1 MDKDIRQPGANA
13 DGAIPN
19 TKPEIDATEGNTG
32 VFDSSRSDGLKGQNG
47 LRAQGSRDRDSVGV
61 DDLEIGQAGSSK
73 IGSSRANAGKVS
85 TSRAGTSRANTE
97 SVSQRQAVD
106 APFLIRRVW
115 RALGRWFTWANA
127 DTLMHVN
134 PISTGFIGSL
144 LVLVGSLQ
152 PNSPFTSKIPGSW
165 YLGVDS
171 APHPGNL
178 IIELLAQSLVYYGLI
193 LTAVAWL
200 RIVVGTRRGE
210 QLRHKWLLFG
220 LWVLP
225 LMVAGPLFSRDV
237 YSYAAQGRMVT
248 LGINPYSGGPALL
261 GNSAFRSTVD
271 PLWGM
276 AKAPYGPLFLY
287 LAGGLVELS
296 GRSPMMTVLL
306 LRLVALI
313 SVAVIGVFVLKIA
326 DLLGVNRDL
335 AFALSAA
342 NPILLYTFASAGHND
357 ALMTALMVIGIY
369 LFLKDRKLAGIIIV
383 ALAASVKV
391 PAIVAVGFMG
401 YHWSSSDRVVSK
413 LRGLLIAVVLT
424 FAIFYVLGLATHLGM
439 GWIPAL
445 STPGSVLS
453 FEDPVILVGY
463 ALGWVL
469 AHLGLPFGPHFV
481 VGVFRAIG
489 DVFILLI
496 GGITIL
502 GSRRSNIVRL
512 TGVVLIVTVVLGPVI
527 WPWYLG
533 WGIVLL
539 ALGAGDLTVDFLI
552 LLTLSAMPIDF
563 LGAPTAFAWIGYAGL
578 AAVLYR
584 RRAGLIAEAQEVIH
598 GFRSAV
604 TEVVP
609 ERFQRFVP
617 RIARLDVDA

>member
-1 MDKDIRQPGANA
+1 MDKDSSHP
-13 DGAIPN
+13 
-19 TKPEIDATEGNTG
+19 TEGPHQG
-32 VFDSSRSDGLKGQNG
+32 GPVGKSHFRRSSDDSLPRGGSKEMSGEEGARLIPTLHGDGSGG
-47 LRAQGSRDRDSVGV
+47 RFR
-61 DDLEIGQAGSSK
+61 
-73 IGSSRANAGKVS
+73 
-85 TSRAGTSRANTE
+85 T
-97 SVSQRQAVD
+97 
-106 APFLIRRVW
+106 IRR
-115 RALGRWFTWANA
+115 WFGWANV
-127 DTLMHVN
+127 DNLMNVN

-144 LVLVGSLQ
+144 LVFVGSLQ

-165 YLGVDS
+165 YLGVNAS
-171 APHPGNL
+171 PHPGNL
-178 IIELLAQSLVYYGLI
+178 IVELLAESLIYYGLV

-200 RIVVGTRRGE
+200 RIVVGARRGE
-210 QLRHKWLLFG
+210 QLRYKWLLFG

-261 GNSAFRSTVD
+261 GNSAYRSTVD

-276 AKAPYGPLFLY
+276 AKAPYGPLFLA
-287 LAGGLVELS
+287 LAGGLVQLS
-296 GRSPMMTVLL
+296 GHSPMMTVLL
-306 LRLVALI
+306 LRLVALA
-313 SVAVIGVFVLKIA
+313 SVVVIGIFILKIA

-357 ALMTALMVIGIY
+357 ALMTALMVAGIY
-369 LFLKDRKLAGIIIV
+369 LFLKDRRLAGIVLV

-401 YHWSSSDRVVSK
+401 YHWSNSNRVLSK
-413 LRGLLIAVVLT
+413 LRGLFIAVMLT
-424 FAIFYVLGLATHLGM
+424 LAVFYLLGLATHLGM

-453 FEDPVILVGY
+453 FEDPLILVGY
-463 ALGWVL
+463 AIGWVL
-469 AHLGLPFGPHFV
+469 AHVGLPFGPLFV
-481 VGVFRAIG
+481 VNVFRALG
-489 DVFILLI
+489 DLCILLI

-512 TGVVLIVTVVLGPVI
+512 TGVILIITVVLGPVI

-539 ALGAGDLTVDFLI
+539 SLGAGDLTVDFLV

-563 LGAPTAFAWIGYAGL
+563 LGAPTAFAWLGYAGL
-578 AAVLYR
+578 VTILYR
-584 RRAGLIAEAQEVIH
+584 RRSSLLREAKEVFD
-598 GFRSAV
+598 GFRVAV
-604 TEVVP
+604 AEVVP
-609 ERFQRFVP
+609 PRLQRWIPQFV
-617 RIARLDVDA
+617 RIESDA

>member
-1 MDKDIRQPGANA
+1 MDKDSSHP
-13 DGAIPN
+13 
-19 TKPEIDATEGNTG
+19 TEGPHQG
-32 VFDSSRSDGLKGQNG
+32 GPVGKSHFRRSSDDSLPRG
-47 LRAQGSRDRDSVGV
+47 GSKEMSGEEGARLIPTLHG
-61 DDLEIGQAGSSK
+61 GGS
-73 IGSSRANAGKVS
+73 GGRFR
-85 TSRAGTSRANTE
+85 T
-97 SVSQRQAVD
+97 
-106 APFLIRRVW
+106 IRR
-115 RALGRWFTWANA
+115 WFGWANV
-127 DTLMHVN
+127 DNLMNVN

-144 LVLVGSLQ
+144 LVFVGSLQ

-165 YLGVDS
+165 YLGVNAS
-171 APHPGNL
+171 PHPGNL
-178 IIELLAQSLVYYGLI
+178 IVELLAESLIYYGLV

-200 RIVVGTRRGE
+200 RIVVGARRGE
-210 QLRHKWLLFG
+210 QLRYKWLLFG

-261 GNSAFRSTVD
+261 GNSAYRSTVD

-276 AKAPYGPLFLY
+276 AKAPYGPLFLA
-287 LAGGLVELS
+287 LAGGLVQLS
-296 GRSPMMTVLL
+296 GHSPMMTVLL
-306 LRLVALI
+306 LRLVALA
-313 SVAVIGVFVLKIA
+313 SVVVIGIFILKIA

-357 ALMTALMVIGIY
+357 ALMTALMVAGIY
-369 LFLKDRKLAGIIIV
+369 LFLKDRRLAGIVLV

-401 YHWSSSDRVVSK
+401 YHWSNSNRVLSK
-413 LRGLLIAVVLT
+413 LRGLFIAVMLT
-424 FAIFYVLGLATHLGM
+424 LAVFYLLGLATHLGM

-453 FEDPVILVGY
+453 FEDPLILVGY
-463 ALGWVL
+463 AIGWVL
-469 AHLGLPFGPHFV
+469 AHVGLPFGPLFV
-481 VGVFRAIG
+481 VNVFRALG
-489 DVFILLI
+489 DLCILLI

-512 TGVVLIVTVVLGPVI
+512 TGVILIVTVVLGPVI

-539 ALGAGDLTVDFLI
+539 SLGAGDLTVDFLV

-563 LGAPTAFAWIGYAGL
+563 LGAPTAFAWLGYAGL
-578 AAVLYR
+578 VTILYR
-584 RRAGLIAEAQEVIH
+584 RRSSLLREAKEVFD
-598 GFRSAV
+598 GFRVAV
-604 TEVVP
+604 AEVVP
-609 ERFQRFVP
+609 PRLQRWIPQFV
-617 RIARLDVDA
+617 RIESDA

>member
-1 MDKDIRQPGANA
+1 MNKDSSHP
-13 DGAIPN
+13 
-19 TKPEIDATEGNTG
+19 TEGHNEG
-32 VFDSSRSDGLKGQNG
+32 RQMGKSQFRCSSGGSLARDGSQELNDHEGTHLIPRLDGERS
-47 LRAQGSRDRDSVGV
+47 ASRVHAVRGWF
-61 DDLEIGQAGSSK
+61 AW
-73 IGSSRANAGKVS
+73 
-85 TSRAGTSRANTE
+85 ANT
-97 SVSQRQAVD
+97 D
-106 APFLIRRVW
+106 
-115 RALGRWFTWANA
+115 N
-127 DTLMHVN
+127 LMTVN

-144 LVLVGSLQ
+144 LVFIGSLQ

-165 YLGVDS
+165 YLGVNTS
-171 APHPGNL
+171 PHPGNV
-178 IIELLAQSLVYYGLI
+178 IMELLAESLIYYGLI

-200 RIVVGTRRGE
+200 RIVVGSRRGE
-210 QLRHKWLLFG
+210 QLRYKWLLFG

-261 GNSAFRSTVD
+261 GNSAYRSTVD

-287 LAGGLVELS
+287 LAGGLVQLS
-296 GRSPMMTVLL
+296 GHSPMLTVLL
-306 LRLVALI
+306 LRLVALA
-313 SVAVIGVFVLKIA
+313 SVVVIGIFILKIA

-357 ALMTALMVIGIY
+357 ALMTALMVVGIY
-369 LFLKDRKLAGIIIV
+369 LFLKDRRLAGIVLV

-391 PAIVAVGFMG
+391 PAIVAIGFMG
-401 YHWSSSDRVVSK
+401 YHWSSSDRVLSK
-413 LRGLLIAVVLT
+413 LRGLVLAVMLT
-424 FAIFYVLGLATHLGM
+424 FAIFYLLGLATHLGM

-453 FEDPVILVGY
+453 FEDPLILVGY
-463 ALGWVL
+463 GIGWVL
-469 AHLGLPFGPHFV
+469 AHVGLPFGPHFV
-481 VGVFRAIG
+481 VNVFRALG
-489 DVFILLI
+489 DVCILLI
-496 GGITIL
+496 GGVTIL

-563 LGAPTAFAWIGYAGL
+563 LGAPTAFAWLGYAGL
-578 AAVLYR
+578 VTILYR
-584 RRAGLIAEAQEVIH
+584 RRSSLLREATDVFDGFKVAVAEA
-598 GFRSAV
+598 
-604 TEVVP
+604 VP
-609 ERFQRFVP
+609 PRFQRWIPQFV
-617 RIARLDVDA
+617 RIESGS

>member
-1 MDKDIRQPGANA
+1 MEKDTSEPSAAPHEGHLQQDDGFRRQRAN
-13 DGAIPN
+13 
-19 TKPEIDATEGNTG
+19 
-32 VFDSSRSDGLKGQNG
+32 LW
-47 LRAQGSRDRDSVGV
+47 RAAQPR
-61 DDLEIGQAGSSK
+61 GSSSGRVHANERELRSHPHPE
-73 IGSSRANAGKVS
+73 GSDTPEQAA
-85 TSRAGTSRANTE
+85 TPD
-97 SVSQRQAVD
+97 QAV
-106 APFLIRRVW
+106 ASSQGMLVAYL
-115 RALGRWFTWANA
+115 ALVRRWFAWANA
-127 DTLMHVN
+127 DNLMQVN
-134 PISTGFIGSL
+134 PIWTGFIGSL
-144 LVLVGSLQ
+144 LVFLGSLQ
-152 PNSPFTSKIPGSW
+152 ANSPFTSKIPGSW
-165 YLGVDS
+165 YLGVD
-171 APHPGNL
+171 ATPHPGNVV
-178 IIELLAQSLVYYGLI
+178 IELLAQSLVYYGLI
-193 LTAVAWL
+193 LTGVAWL
-200 RIVVGTRRGE
+200 RIVVGSRRGE
-210 QLRHKWLLFG
+210 VLRHRWILFG
-220 LWVLP
+220 LWILP

-261 GNSAFRSTVD
+261 GNSAYRSTVD

-276 AKAPYGPLFLY
+276 AKAPYGPLFLA
-287 LAGGLVELS
+287 LAGGLVELA
-296 GRSPMMTVLL
+296 GRSPMLTVLF
-306 LRLVALI
+306 LRLVALV
-313 SVAVIGVFVLKIA
+313 SVVVIGIFVLKIA

-369 LFLKDRKLAGIIIV
+369 LFLKDRRLAGIVVV

-391 PAIVAVGFMG
+391 PAIVAIGFMG
-401 YHWSSSDRVVSK
+401 YHWSDSERVVSK
-413 LRGLLIAVVLT
+413 LRGLVIAIMLT
-424 FAIFYVLGLATHLGM
+424 FAIFYVLGLVTHLGM

-453 FEDPVILVGY
+453 FEDPIILVGY

-489 DVFILLI
+489 DALILLI
-496 GGITIL
+496 GGVTIL

-539 ALGAGDLTVDFLI
+539 ALGAGDLTVDFLV

-578 AAVLYR
+578 VTVLYR
-584 RRAGLIAEAQEVIH
+584 RRASLLREANEVFA
-598 GFRSAV
+598 GFRAAV
-604 TEVVP
+604 GEAVP
-609 ERFQRFVP
+609 ARYQRWLPQFI
-617 RIARLDVDA
+617 RVDAGS

>member
-1 MDKDIRQPGANA
+1 MVNDDSHS
-13 DGAIPN
+13 
-19 TKPEIDATEGNTG
+19 DATSQE
-32 VFDSSRSDGLKGQNG
+32 
-47 LRAQGSRDRDSVGV
+47 
-61 DDLEIGQAGSSK
+61 GQADTRK
-73 IGSSRANAGKVS
+73 
-85 TSRAGTSRANTE
+85 RAGAPGRLASGHADDSGRLDRSALGELGDARGGFRGVWLALRRWFAWANT
-97 SVSQRQAVD
+97 D
-106 APFLIRRVW
+106 
-115 RALGRWFTWANA
+115 N
-127 DTLMHVN
+127 LMLVN

-144 LVLVGSLQ
+144 LVFIGSLQ
-152 PNSPFTSKIPGSW
+152 TNSPFTSKIPGSW

-171 APHPGNL
+171 SPHPGNL
-178 IIELLAQSLVYYGLI
+178 IVELLAQSLVYYGLI

-200 RIVVGTRRGE
+200 RIVIGTRRGE
-210 QLRHKWLLFG
+210 ELRHKWLLFG

-248 LGINPYSGGPALL
+248 LGINPYNGGPALL
-261 GNSAFRSTVD
+261 GNSAYRSTVD
-271 PLWGM
+271 PIWGM

-296 GRSPMMTVLL
+296 GHSPLLTVLL
-306 LRLVALI
+306 LRLVALV
-313 SVAVIGVFVLKIA
+313 SVVVIGVFVVKIA

-357 ALMTALMVIGIY
+357 ALMTALMLIGIY
-369 LFLKDRKLAGIIIV
+369 LFLKDRRLAGIIVV

-391 PAIVAVGFMG
+391 PAIVAIGFMG
-401 YHWSSSDRVVSK
+401 YHWSSSDRVLSK
-413 LRGLLIAVVLT
+413 LRGLLIAVGLT
-424 FAIFYVLGLATHLGM
+424 FAVFYVLGLATHLGM

-463 ALGWVL
+463 AIGWVF
-469 AHLGLPFGPHFV
+469 AHIGLPFGPHFV

-489 DVFILLI
+489 DAAILLI

-512 TGVVLIVTVVLGPVI
+512 TGVVLVVTVVLGPVI

-539 ALGAGDLTVDFLI
+539 AIGAGDLSVDFLI

-578 AAVLYR
+578 VTVLYR
-584 RRAGLIAEAQEVIH
+584 RRASLVAEAEEVIF
-598 GFRSAV
+598 GFRRAV
-604 TEVVP
+604 AEVVP
-609 ERFQRFVP
+609 DRFQRYIPKV
-617 RIARLDVDA
+617 ARLDAGA

>member
-1 MDKDIRQPGANA
+1 
-13 DGAIPN
+13 
-19 TKPEIDATEGNTG
+19 
-32 VFDSSRSDGLKGQNG
+32 
-47 LRAQGSRDRDSVGV
+47 
-61 DDLEIGQAGSSK
+61 
-73 IGSSRANAGKVS
+73 
-85 TSRAGTSRANTE
+85 
-97 SVSQRQAVD
+97 
-106 APFLIRRVW
+106 LIV
-115 RALGRWFTWANA
+115 
-127 DTLMHVN
+127 
-134 PISTGFIGSL
+134 
-144 LVLVGSLQ
+144 
-152 PNSPFTSKIPGSW
+152 
-165 YLGVDS
+165 
-171 APHPGNL
+171 
-178 IIELLAQSLVYYGLI
+178 ELLAESLIYYGLI

-200 RIVVGTRRGE
+200 RIVVGARRGE
-210 QLRHKWLLFG
+210 QLRYKWLLFG

-261 GNSAFRSTVD
+261 GTSAYRSTVD

-287 LAGGLVELS
+287 LAGGLVQLS
-296 GRSPMMTVLL
+296 GHSPMMTVLL
-306 LRLVALI
+306 LRLVALA
-313 SVAVIGVFVLKIA
+313 SVVVIGIFILKIA

-357 ALMTALMVIGIY
+357 ALMTALMVVGIY
-369 LFLKDRKLAGIIIV
+369 LFLKDRRLAGIVLV

-401 YHWSSSDRVVSK
+401 YHWSNSDRVLSK
-413 LRGLLIAVVLT
+413 LRGLVIAVMLT
-424 FAIFYVLGLATHLGM
+424 LAVFYLLGLVTHLGM

-453 FEDPVILVGY
+453 FEDPLILVGY
-463 ALGWVL
+463 AIGWVL
-469 AHLGLPFGPHFV
+469 AHVGLPFGPHFV
-481 VGVFRAIG
+481 VSVFRALG
-489 DVFILLI
+489 DLCILLI
-496 GGITIL
+496 GGITII

-512 TGVVLIVTVVLGPVI
+512 TGVILIVTVVLGPVI

-563 LGAPTAFAWIGYAGL
+563 LGAPTAFAWLGYAGL
-578 AAVLYR
+578 VTILYR
-584 RRAGLIAEAQEVIH
+584 RRSSLLREAKDVYD
-598 GFRSAV
+598 GFRVAV
-604 TEVVP
+604 AEVVP
-609 ERFQRFVP
+609 LRLQRWIPQFV
-617 RIARLDVDA
+617 RIESDS

>member
-1 MDKDIRQPGANA
+1 MSDEEGARLIPTLHG
-13 DGAIPN
+13 DGSGGRFR
-19 TKPEIDATEGNTG
+19 T
-32 VFDSSRSDGLKGQNG
+32 
-47 LRAQGSRDRDSVGV
+47 
-61 DDLEIGQAGSSK
+61 
-73 IGSSRANAGKVS
+73 
-85 TSRAGTSRANTE
+85 
-97 SVSQRQAVD
+97 
-106 APFLIRRVW
+106 IRR
-115 RALGRWFTWANA
+115 WFGWANV
-127 DTLMHVN
+127 DNLMNVN

-144 LVLVGSLQ
+144 LVFVGSLQ

-165 YLGVDS
+165 YLGVNAS
-171 APHPGNL
+171 PHPGNL
-178 IIELLAQSLVYYGLI
+178 IVELLAESLIYYGLV

-200 RIVVGTRRGE
+200 RIVVGARRGE
-210 QLRHKWLLFG
+210 QLRYKWLLFG

-261 GNSAFRSTVD
+261 GNSAYRSTVD

-276 AKAPYGPLFLY
+276 AKAPYGPLFLA
-287 LAGGLVELS
+287 LAGGLVQLS
-296 GRSPMMTVLL
+296 GHSPMMTVLL
-306 LRLVALI
+306 LRLVALA
-313 SVAVIGVFVLKIA
+313 SVVVIGIFILKIA

-357 ALMTALMVIGIY
+357 ALMTALMVAGIY
-369 LFLKDRKLAGIIIV
+369 LFLKDRRLAGIVLV

-401 YHWSSSDRVVSK
+401 YHWSNSNRVLSK
-413 LRGLLIAVVLT
+413 LRGLFIAVMLT
-424 FAIFYVLGLATHLGM
+424 LAVFYLLGLATHLGM

-453 FEDPVILVGY
+453 FEDPLILVGY
-463 ALGWVL
+463 AIGWVL
-469 AHLGLPFGPHFV
+469 AHVGLPFGPLFV
-481 VGVFRAIG
+481 VNVFRALG
-489 DVFILLI
+489 DLCILLI

-512 TGVVLIVTVVLGPVI
+512 TGVILIVTVVLGPVI

-539 ALGAGDLTVDFLI
+539 SLGAGDLTVDFLV

-563 LGAPTAFAWIGYAGL
+563 LGAPTAFAWLGYAGL
-578 AAVLYR
+578 VTILYR
-584 RRAGLIAEAQEVIH
+584 RRSSLLREAKEVFD
-598 GFRSAV
+598 GFRVAV
-604 TEVVP
+604 AEVVP
-609 ERFQRFVP
+609 PRLQRWIPQFV
-617 RIARLDVDA
+617 RIESDA